1 MEQKERKTT
10 KNTSNKEK
18 EKAYHKVSDT
28 RQNHPFYTIYQTDKN
43 RIQISSKQ
51 EIKKKKKKIHRTI
64 KEGVTLERNKPK
76 QE

>member
-18 EKAYHKVSDT
+18 EKAYHRVSDT
-28 RQNHPFYTIYQTDKN
+28 RHNHPFYTIYQTDKN

-51 EIKKKKKKIHRTI
+51 EIKKKKKRFTEQLK
-64 KEGVTLERNKPK
+64 KE
-76 QE
+76 